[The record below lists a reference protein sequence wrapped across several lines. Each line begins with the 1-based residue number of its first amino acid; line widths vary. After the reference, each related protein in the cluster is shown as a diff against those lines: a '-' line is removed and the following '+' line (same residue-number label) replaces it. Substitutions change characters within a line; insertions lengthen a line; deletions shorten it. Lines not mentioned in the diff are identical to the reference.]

1 MLKSGFAVVT
11 SENKKPDASTK
22 PTINATKDEIIDYV
36 KAIGYF
42 VRLDSATPPPF
53 QTDEDT
59 EKHDKEIKPY
69 EYRRAWLEQA
79 DEI

>member
-1 MLKSGFAVVT
+1 MLKSGFTIVT
-11 SENKKPDASTK
+11 SENKEPDATTE
-22 PTINATKDEIIDYV
+22 PTIDATKNEIIDYV
-36 KAIGYF
+36 KAMSYF